1 MSICILVGACGAGHQ
16 DSPDEPA
23 RVQIGGSPRSGG
35 TDEQSRKVAAIF
47 DIKKVFDPSSDLDR
61 LIAGAQLDR
70 HPFKYDP
77 RRATPGEQ
85 QRWLIVERHMEKT
98 RGRPKK

>member
-1 MSICILVGACGAGHQ
+1 
-16 DSPDEPA
+16 
-23 RVQIGGSPRSGG
+23 
-35 TDEQSRKVAAIF
+35 VAAIF